1 MRRIVLALAC
11 CALLLAAACGGDDEP
26 AAGADASGAP
36 DNLTGV
42 ILAVDSEGLQDVTS
56 FTLKDGNSEF
66 EIFID
71 ENVDYGFD
79 LGHLREHL
87 RTGDPVHVPVHEI
100 DGKLYAAAIEDA
112 S

>member
-1 MRRIVLALAC
+1 MRKLLALAC
-11 CALLLAAACGGDDEP
+11 CALLLAAACGGDDESTP
-26 AAGADASGAP
+26 EASVSGAP

-42 ILAVDSEGLQDVTS
+42 ILAVDSEGLQDVNS
-56 FTLKDGNSEF
+56 FTLKDGTREF

-71 ENVDYGFD
+71 DNVDYGFD

-87 RTGDPVHVPVHEI
+87 RTGDPVHVPLTVI